1 MVMKEEKDILLRIE
15 EALDQV
21 RPYLKTD
28 GGDISFVELTDDF
41 VVKVKLLGACTDCSV
56 NQMTLKAGVE
66 QSVKKYAPEVKS
78 VINVSVGE

>member
-1 MVMKEEKDILLRIE
+1 MIQDKELLLRIE
-15 EALDQV
+15 KALDQV

-28 GGDISFVELTDDF
+28 GGDISFVECTDDF

-78 VINVSVGE
+78 VVNVGAGE

>member
-1 MVMKEEKDILLRIE
+1 MDNQKDIIARIE
-15 EALDQV
+15 EALEQV

-66 QSVKKYAPEVKS
+66 QSVKKFAPEVKS
-78 VINVSVGE
+78 VINVGA

>member
-1 MVMKEEKDILLRIE
+1 MIMEGNNDILGRIE
-15 EALDQV
+15 QALDQV

-41 VVKVKLLGACTDCSV
+41 VVKVRLMGACTDCNV

-66 QSVKKYAPEVKS
+66 QSVKKYAPEVKE
-78 VINVSVGE
+78 VINVSGAE

>member
-1 MVMKEEKDILLRIE
+1 MAENKDLLDRIE
-15 EALDQV
+15 QALEQV

-41 VVKVKLLGACTDCSV
+41 VVKVQLLGACTDCSV

-66 QSVKKYAPEVKS
+66 QSVKKFAPEVKE
-78 VINVSVGE
+78 VINVSELV